1 MHNATDASTRT
12 AIYVP
17 VYWKTND
24 PGNKKGELAVYDGDT
39 VGDVRARI
47 AAVRDAPS
55 TQSSFRVILAV
66 GRRD

>member
-1 MHNATDASTRT
+1 MHEVTDASTKT

-24 PGNKKGELAVYDGDT
+24 PVNKKGELAVYDGDT

-47 AAVRDAPS
+47 AAVRDAPPNNPVKVNL
-55 TQSSFRVILAV
+55 TV